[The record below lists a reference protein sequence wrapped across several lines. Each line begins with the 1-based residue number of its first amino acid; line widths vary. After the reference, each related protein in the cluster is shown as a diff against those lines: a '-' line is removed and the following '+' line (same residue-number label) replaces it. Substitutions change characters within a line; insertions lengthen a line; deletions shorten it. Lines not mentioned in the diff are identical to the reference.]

1 MDVVLLT
8 LTTLSLAAAAG
19 FGFLSWRVGREER
32 QREQAR
38 VAALATAMTG
48 PSAVRGRDEMAPH
61 AMLRGFGE
69 TGPRLGEA
77 FPSEGEAAE
86 PQVAIGSVFDRATEG
101 LRGRPAI
108 AAAVIGAMV
117 VTIVIGAIIGARV
130 SDNAAA
136 SATSTRHEAVA
147 VASNAP
153 APLELMSMRH
163 QRQGTMLTVSGLVR
177 NPSQGVAVNG
187 VTAVVFAFDRTG
199 AFLASGRAALDF
211 SALGP
216 GDESPF
222 VVNIANVADVARYRV
237 TFRSGSG
244 VVRHVDRRGNQA
256 QLAQAVR

>member
-19 FGFLSWRVGREER
+19 FGFLSWRLGREER

-38 VAALATAMTG
+38 VAALSTAMTG
-48 PSAVRGRDEMAPH
+48 LSTIRGRDEAAPPS
-61 AMLRGFGE
+61 MLRGFGE
-69 TGPRLGEA
+69 TGRRLGEA
-77 FPSEGEAAE
+77 FPSEADTPET
-86 PQVAIGSVFDRATEG
+86 QVAVGSVFERATEG

-108 AAAVIGAMV
+108 KAAVIGAMV
-117 VTIVIGAIIGARV
+117 VTIVIGAIVGARM
-130 SDNAAA
+130 SDSAAA
-136 SATSTRHEAVA
+136 PTTPTHNERVATKT
-147 VASNAP
+147 P
-153 APLELMSMRH
+153 APLELVSMRH
-163 QRQGTMLTVSGLVR
+163 QRQGTTLTVSGLVR
-177 NPSQGVAVNG
+177 NPSQGVAMNG
-187 VTAVVFAFDRTG
+187 VTAVVFAFDRSG

-222 VVNIANVADVARYRV
+222 VVNIQDVSDVARYRV

-244 VVRHVDRRGNQA
+244 VVRHIDRRSNQV

>member
-1 MDVVLLT
+1 MDVVLLM

-32 QREQAR
+32 EREQAR
-38 VAALATAMTG
+38 VAALTTAMTG
-48 PSAVRGRDEMAPH
+48 PSAVRGRDETAPPS
-61 AMLRGFGE
+61 LRGLGA

-77 FPSEGEAAE
+77 FPSEADAPET
-86 PQVAIGSVFDRATEG
+86 QVAVGSVFDRATEG

-108 AAAVIGAMV
+108 KAAVIGAMV
-117 VTIVIGAIIGARV
+117 VTIVIGALIGARM

-136 SATSTRHEAVA
+136 STTPTRREAVA
-147 VASNAP
+147 TNAS

-163 QRQGTMLTVSGLVR
+163 QREGRTLTVSGLVR
-177 NPSQGVAVNG
+177 NPSQGVAMNG
-187 VTAVVFAFDRTG
+187 VTAVVFAFDRSG
-199 AFLASGRAALDF
+199 AFLASGRSALDF

-222 VVNIANVADVARYRV
+222 VVSIPNVLDVARYRV

-244 VVRHVDRRGNQA
+244 VVRHIDRRGNQV

>member
-19 FGFLSWRVGREER
+19 FGFLSWRVGREQR

-38 VAALATAMTG
+38 VAALATAMGG
-48 PSAVRGRDEMAPH
+48 PSTFRGREIESPAAPRSVSDVRSPSRD
-61 AMLRGFGE
+61 AS
-69 TGPRLGEA
+69 
-77 FPSEGEAAE
+77 PSEAE
-86 PQVAIGSVFDRATEG
+86 THDTQVAVGSMFDRATEG

-108 AAAVIGAMV
+108 KAAVVGAMAVTIVVGAVIGARM
-117 VTIVIGAIIGARV
+117 
-130 SDNAAA
+130 SDASASPAATRHEPA
-136 SATSTRHEAVA
+136 ATSTA
-147 VASNAP
+147 
-153 APLELMSMRH
+153 APLELTSMRY
-163 QRQGTMLTVSGLVR
+163 QRDGTTLTVSGLVH
-177 NPSQGVAVNG
+177 NPAQGVAMNG

-199 AFLASGRAALDF
+199 AFIASGRSALDF
-211 SALGP
+211 SALAP

-222 VVNIANVADVARYRV
+222 VVSVPNVTEVARYRV

>member
-19 FGFLSWRVGREER
+19 FGFLSWRIGREVR

-48 PSAVRGRDEMAPH
+48 PSAVRVRDEAAPQSI
-61 AMLRGFGE
+61 LRGFGE
-69 TGPRLGEA
+69 GGPRLGEA
-77 FPSEGEAAE
+77 FLSEADTAE
-86 PQVAIGSVFDRATEG
+86 TKVAVGSVFDRATEG

-108 AAAVIGAMV
+108 TAAVIGAMV
-117 VTIVIGAIIGARV
+117 MTIVVGAIIGARV
-130 SDNAAA
+130 SDSAAA
-136 SATSTRHEAVA
+136 STTPARSEALTT
-147 VASNAP
+147 NAA

-163 QRQGTMLTVSGLVR
+163 QRQGTTLTVSGLVR
-177 NPSQGVAVNG
+177 NPAQGVAMNG

-199 AFLASGRAALDF
+199 GFLASGRAALDF
-211 SALGP
+211 SALRP

-222 VVNIANVADVARYRV
+222 IVNIQNVSDVARYRV
-237 TFRSGSG
+237 TFRNGGG
-244 VVRHVDRRGNQA
+244 VVRHIDRRGNQV

>member
-19 FGFLSWRVGREER
+19 FGFLSWRLGREER

-38 VAALATAMTG
+38 VAALSTAMTG
-48 PSAVRGRDEMAPH
+48 LSATRGRDEAAPPS
-61 AMLRGFGE
+61 MLRGFGE
-69 TGPRLGEA
+69 TGRRLGEA
-77 FPSEGEAAE
+77 FPSEADTPET
-86 PQVAIGSVFDRATEG
+86 QVAVGSVFVRATEG

-108 AAAVIGAMV
+108 KAAVIGAMV
-117 VTIVIGAIIGARV
+117 VAIVIGAIVGARM
-130 SDNAAA
+130 SDSAAA
-136 SATSTRHEAVA
+136 PTTPTHNERVATT
-147 VASNAP
+147 AP
-153 APLELMSMRH
+153 APLELVSMRH
-163 QRQGTMLTVSGLVR
+163 QRQGTTLMVSGLVR
-177 NPSQGVAVNG
+177 NPSQGVAMNG
-187 VTAVVFAFDRTG
+187 VTAVVFAFDRSG

-222 VVNIANVADVARYRV
+222 VVNIQDVSDVARYRV

-244 VVRHVDRRGNQA
+244 VVRHIDRRSNQV

>member
-48 PSAVRGRDEMAPH
+48 PSAVRGRDEAAPQSI
-61 AMLRGFGE
+61 LRGFAE
-69 TGPRLGEA
+69 TGPGLGEA
-77 FPSEGEAAE
+77 FPSEADAPE
-86 PQVAIGSVFDRATEG
+86 PQVAIGSVFNRATEG

-108 AAAVIGAMV
+108 KAAVIGAMV
-117 VTIVIGAIIGARV
+117 VTIVIGAIIGARM

-136 SATSTRHEAVA
+136 APTRREAVTT
-147 VASNAP
+147 NAP

-163 QRQGTMLTVSGLVR
+163 QRQGTTLTVSGLVR
-177 NPSQGVAVNG
+177 NPSQGAAMNG
-187 VTAVVFAFDRTG
+187 VTAVVFAFDRSG

-222 VVNIANVADVARYRV
+222 VVNIPNVVDVARYRV

-244 VVRHVDRRGNQA
+244 VVRHIDRRGNQV

>member
-19 FGFLSWRVGREER
+19 FGFLSWRVGREKR
-32 QREQAR
+32 LREQAR
-38 VAALATAMTG
+38 IAALATAMTG
-48 PSAVRGRDEMAPH
+48 PSAVRGRDEAAPES
-61 AMLRGFGE
+61 MLRGFQAFSS
-69 TGPRLGEA
+69 EA
-77 FPSEGEAAE
+77 EAAE

-101 LRGRPAI
+101 LRGRPEI
-108 AAAVIGAMV
+108 KVAVIGAMV

-136 SATSTRHEAVA
+136 STATRRHEAAA
-147 VASNAP
+147 VATTAP
-153 APLELMSMRH
+153 APLELMSRRH

-177 NPSQGVAVNG
+177 NPPQGVAVNG
-187 VTAVVFAFDRTG
+187 VTAVVFTFDRSG

-244 VVRHVDRRGNQA
+244 VVRHIDRRGNQG

>member
-32 QREQAR
+32 QRERAR
-38 VAALATAMTG
+38 VAALATAMAG
-48 PSAVRGRDEMAPH
+48 PSSLRGRDEMDTQST
-61 AMLRGFGE
+61 LRGFGE

-77 FPSEGEAAE
+77 FPSEAAAE
-86 PQVAIGSVFDRATEG
+86 TQVAVGSVFDRATEG
-101 LRGRPAI
+101 LRGRPAVKM
-108 AAAVIGAMV
+108 AVIGAMV
-117 VTIVIGAIIGARV
+117 VTIVIGAMIGARV

-136 SATSTRHEAVA
+136 ATTPARHEAIA
-147 VASNAP
+147 TNAP

-163 QRQGTMLTVSGLVR
+163 QRQGTTLTVSGLVR
-177 NPSQGVAVNG
+177 NPSQGVAMNG
-187 VTAVVFAFDRTG
+187 ITAVVFAFDRTG

-222 VVNIANVADVARYRV
+222 VVNIPNVLDVARYRV

-244 VVRHVDRRGNQA
+244 VVRHIDRRGNQV

>member
-1 MDVVLLT
+1 MDVVLVT

-38 VAALATAMTG
+38 VAALATAMSG
-48 PSAVRGRDEMAPH
+48 PSAIRGRDEAPPQSI
-61 AMLRGFGE
+61 LRGFAE
-69 TGPRLGEA
+69 TGIRLGET
-77 FPSEGEAAE
+77 FPSEADAPE

-108 AAAVIGAMV
+108 KAGVIAAMV
-117 VTIVIGAIIGARV
+117 VTIVIGAIIGARI

-136 SATSTRHEAVA
+136 STAAAHHDAVATS
-147 VASNAP
+147 AP

-163 QRQGTMLTVSGLVR
+163 QRQGTTLTVTGLVR
-177 NPSQGVAVNG
+177 NPSQGAAMNG
-187 VTAVVFAFDRTG
+187 VTAVVFAFDRSG

-222 VVNIANVADVARYRV
+222 LVNVANVADVARYRI

-244 VVRHVDRRGNQA
+244 IVRHVDRRGNQV

>member
-48 PSAVRGRDEMAPH
+48 PSAVRGRDEVAPQSI
-61 AMLRGFGE
+61 LRGFGE
-69 TGPRLGEA
+69 TSPRLGEA
-77 FPSEGEAAE
+77 FPSEADTLETQFA
-86 PQVAIGSVFDRATEG
+86 VGSVFDRATEG

-108 AAAVIGAMV
+108 KAAVIGAMV
-117 VTIVIGAIIGARV
+117 VTIAIGAIIGARM
-130 SDNAAA
+130 SDSA
-136 SATSTRHEAVA
+136 SASTTPTHNEAVA
-147 VASNAP
+147 TKAP
-153 APLELMSMRH
+153 PPLELMSMRH
-163 QRQGTMLTVSGLVR
+163 QRQGTTLTVSGLVR
-177 NPSQGVAVNG
+177 NPSQGVAMNG
-187 VTAVVFAFDRTG
+187 ITAVVFAFDRSG

-222 VVNIANVADVARYRV
+222 VVNIPNVSDVARYRV
-237 TFRSGSG
+237 TFRGGSG
-244 VVRHVDRRGNQA
+244 VVRHVDRRGNQV